1 MELYILKSAAC
12 LFLFFG
18 FYKLFLEKES
28 VHLFKRF
35 YLLGALLVSF
45 GIPLV
50 VFSTYVEVPLIEMT
64 QRITYSNTE
73 MVAENTSVFKSV
85 IPILLWSVYGLGVLF
100 FGTRFVLNIH
110 SIFRRIK
117 KHPLQK
123 NRNFITVLLNIPTI
137 PHTFFQYIFL
147 NKESFENRS
156 IPKEVLWHEE
166 THARE
171 LHSLDILIIELIHI
185 IFWFNPLFYFFKKS
199 MKLNHEFLA
208 DQSVLKRGVNTSAY
222 QKILLAFSSNAQ
234 IPVLA
239 HAINYSFIKKRFTV
253 MKTHTSKQAIWL
265 RTMLLLPLVTLTL
278 YSFSTKKII
287 EKPIENEVVT
297 VFEKATQEEINT
309 YNQLANLYNKQPEA
323 TRVIP
328 LSDLNTLETIYRKMT
343 SEQKETAVP
352 FPNCPPQE
360 KNIKI
365 KIKGDKVILND
376 KVSSITSFA
385 QDLDAITNGWKK
397 KDFEKVALDILVSN
411 PDKKFMERLEV
422 EFKKTQL
429 YKNNPKKDSLIPPPP
444 PKPDGKNVF
453 IEKEIEDI
461 EGPRKNVFIEK
472 EIEEINTKEPTIEE
486 EIEYYNEFLGPD
498 TPPPPP
504 PTPDS
509 DFPEPPPPPNIAK
522 HFKELNE
529 KGAVFFYEGK
539 KISYEEALNI
549 VKKRKDINIDI
560 EHDGKKKPT
569 VKLTKEPIVIED

>member
-1 MELYILKSAAC
+1 MELYVLKSAAC

-35 YLLGALLVSF
+35 YLLGAIVASF
-45 GIPLV
+45 GIPFI

-100 FGTRFVLNIH
+100 FGTRFVLNIR
-110 SIFRRIK
+110 SILRRIK

-171 LHSLDILIIELIHI
+171 LHSLDILIIEFIHI
-185 IFWFNPLFYFFKKS
+185 IFWFNPLFYFFKKA

-208 DQSVLKRGVNTSAY
+208 DQWVLKRGVSTSAY
-222 QKILLAFSSNAQ
+222 QKILLAFSSNAEV
-234 IPVLA
+234 PVLA

-265 RTMLLLPLVTLTL
+265 RTMLLLPLVALTL

-297 VFEKATQEEINT
+297 IIEKATQEEVNT
-309 YNQLANLYNKQPEA
+309 YNRLAVLYNKQPEA

-328 LSDLNTLETIYRKMT
+328 LSDLNILESIYRKMT
-343 SEQKETAVP
+343 SEQKEMAVP

-365 KIKGDKVILND
+365 KIKGDKVIVND

-422 EFKKTQL
+422 EFKKQL

-453 IEKEIEDI
+453 IEEEIEDI

-472 EIEEINTKEPTIEE
+472 EIEEINSKEPTVEE

-498 TPPPPP
+498 TPPP
-504 PTPDS
+504 TPDA
-509 DFPEPPPPPNIAK
+509 DLPPPPPPPNPVQ
-522 HFKELNE
+522 HMKELAK
-529 KGAVFFYEGK
+529 KGAKFYFNGDEITANK
-539 KISYEEALNI
+539 AIEIIKNSE
-549 VKKRKDINIDI
+549 DINIDI
-560 EHDGKKKPT
+560 RKGNDKVPY
-569 VKLTKEPIVIED
+569 VKLSKAPIKIED